1 MIWTRNR
8 FPSTFDAFDVDK
20 KGYIGV
26 DMIGTILDMLG
37 TQLIGEELDNIITEI
52 DEDGNGEVSF
62 EEFANLAARF
72 LVEEDEDTDAIQ
84 MELKGAFRLY
94 DREGNGFI
102 TTDVLREILRELD
115 EKLTE
120 DDLDNMIEEI
130 DTDGSG
136 TVDWDAALHDV
147 MKGVDYFSSNY
158 PPLNRKVLFTS
169 SYTTTLLKMEEEELA
184 KFKDL
189 DISKDQ
195 LKLLKQIFDSFDL
208 EKKGEIGVDMIA
220 QILDMLG
227 HQLGVEELQKIIS
240 EIDADQNGVMN
251 FEEFVLLASRFVV
264 EEEEDTEAILREL
277 KDAFRLYDKSGLGT
291 G

>member
-1 MIWTRNR
+1 MLK
-8 FPSTFDAFDVDK
+8 STFDAFDVDK

-136 TVDWDAALHDV
+136 TVDWDGKSHSDFHPHLI
-147 MKGVDYFSSNY
+147 K
-158 PPLNRKVLFTS
+158 LF
-169 SYTTTLLKMEEEELA
+169 
-184 KFKDL
+184 FCR
-189 DISKDQ
+189 I
-195 LKLLKQIFDSFDL
+195 
-208 EKKGEIGVDMIA
+208 
-220 QILDMLG
+220 
-227 HQLGVEELQKIIS
+227 
-240 EIDADQNGVMN
+240 
-251 FEEFVLLASRFVV
+251 
-264 EEEEDTEAILREL
+264 
-277 KDAFRLYDKSGLGT
+277 
-291 G
+291 

>member
-1 MIWTRNR
+1 VLK
-8 FPSTFDAFDVDK
+8 STFDAFDVDK

-120 DDLDNMIEEI
+120 DDLNNMIEEI

-136 TVDWDAALHDV
+136 TVDWDGKAHSDFHPHL
-147 MKGVDYFSSNY
+147 MK
-158 PPLNRKVLFTS
+158 LF
-169 SYTTTLLKMEEEELA
+169 
-184 KFKDL
+184 FCR
-189 DISKDQ
+189 I
-195 LKLLKQIFDSFDL
+195 
-208 EKKGEIGVDMIA
+208 
-220 QILDMLG
+220 
-227 HQLGVEELQKIIS
+227 
-240 EIDADQNGVMN
+240 
-251 FEEFVLLASRFVV
+251 
-264 EEEEDTEAILREL
+264 
-277 KDAFRLYDKSGLGT
+277 
-291 G
+291 